1 MVDLPAFRN
10 QLFILLFADRNHRTY
25 WSQPMGQLIECLDEP
40 APGCVRAVSDA
51 VTSVDGYTRRD
62 EGLRV

>member
-10 QLFILLFADRNHRTY
+10 QLFILLFADRSHRTY
-25 WSQPMGQLIECLDEP
+25 WSQPMGQLIECHDEL
-40 APGCVRAVSDA
+40 APGCVQAVSDA
-51 VTSVDGYTRRD
+51 VTSVDGYSGRE